1 MSDIDETRLKA
12 IEERANSAT
21 EGPWLRDTCSVITRA
36 MDSRRHVDGGTYG
49 IICETGEDD
58 DCRSLDFIAHSRTD
72 VVDLCAALRI
82 SRERERQL
90 QSLLKEADSLL
101 WQHHEMRYAAAN
113 FKGDCPV
120 CSYNGAQ
127 KYPDNIFGRIEA
139 ALASGVVA
147 AAQPADHIISERWA
161 LIDASGNPVKDT
173 NGTTYEHPSR
183 EYLEKMYGD
192 RGYRIGLMRTV
203 VVEGAGENTQ
213 NERKD

>member
-1 MSDIDETRLKA
+1 MSDIDETRSPRGPSLA
-12 IEERANSAT
+12 CFTTTMSEIVTGFAAAQIEE
-21 EGPWLRDTCSVITRA
+21 
-36 MDSRRHVDGGTYG
+36 
-49 IICETGEDD
+49 
-58 DCRSLDFIAHSRTD
+58 F
-72 VVDLCAALRI
+72 VVGREKYIDELESALRI

-147 AAQPADHIISERWA
+147 AAQPADYIISERWA
-161 LIDASGNPVKDT
+161 LIDQSGNPVKDT
-173 NGTTYEHPSR
+173 KGSVYEHPSR

-192 RGYRIGLMRTV
+192 RGYRIGLVRTV
-203 VVEGAGENTQ
+203 VVAGTGENTQ